1 MMTPIEPKKVPKPI
15 QPIRK
20 TRKDKFGLEWYI

>member
-1 MMTPIEPKKVPKPI
+1 MMTPIDPKKVPKPI
-15 QPIRK
+15 QRK